1 MTRLAPSTNIKAF
14 LVVLDLPP
22 LSNHTVCLPTLQS
35 VEGSLLAVTLSFGYV
50 PVKIIWLCT
59 GFCGPGP
66 KKKLTRF
73 FSLRKRV
80 CAKCI
85 AANLVSARP
94 HIVLKKIP
102 FASEEV
108 LPLVMLSDK
117 DSHGNSL
124 VTVYPSTYD
133 DAGIETLEIH
143 SNYHW
148 IPHIP
153 AMMRELS
160 EDYEEVFFGS
170 TRSTVS
176 HATQH
181 RYDAFVKERE
191 KYIEDELKH
200 AYKCILWENNMDW
213 DYDDY

>member
-1 MTRLAPSTNIKAF
+1 MNDTDSHLVKALLRPRPSPPLVSTSITLGNKIR
-14 LVVLDLPP
+14 VVLADGPTD
-22 LSNHTVCLPTLQS
+22 TVLNEN
-35 VEGSLLAVTLSFGYV
+35 VEEVVHADSEAFAHWDRHVR
-50 PVKIIWLCT
+50 P
-59 GFCGPGP
+59 
-66 KKKLTRF
+66 
-73 FSLRKRV
+73 
-80 CAKCI
+80 
-85 AANLVSARP
+85 LVSARP

>member
-1 MTRLAPSTNIKAF
+1 MSLMFLFRLSASLKMWKHARSNETISVPPPPSDVTELQWARF
-14 LVVLDLPP
+14 LYGK
-22 LSNHTVCLPTLQS
+22 NCQ
-35 VEGSLLAVTLSFGYV
+35 Y
-50 PVKIIWLCT
+50 
-59 GFCGPGP
+59 CGPGP

-102 FASEEV
+102 FASEEPRK
-108 LPLVMLSDK
+108 L
-117 DSHGNSL
+117 L

-133 DAGIETLEIH
+133 DDGIETLEIH

-160 EDYEEVFFGS
+160 EECEEVFFGS

-176 HATQH
+176 HAATM
-181 RYDAFVKERE
+181 RL
-191 KYIEDELKH
+191 LKNG
-200 AYKCILWENNMDW
+200 ENTLKMS
-213 DYDDY
+213 